1 LTCRSVKTIF
11 LVAFVGVVLSGAPAV
26 AQEPVA
32 LQDTLQTLQ
41 TGPPD
46 AEPQRDAPP
55 VQTRTGLIEQQQAEK
70 AASMRIAKP
79 DKAEAYVTRISD
91 VFLAGQMH
99 WHTFFHSAYSGGG
112 FTMGAGYTQFVG
124 STNTLD
130 TRGSITFTGY
140 KRLESEFI
148 APNLFGRRATFSAIG
163 GWREATQVGFYGIGM
178 TSNVDAR
185 SNYSF
190 QQPYGSATLSVRPA
204 RDWFFVQGAFEVTQW
219 KQGAG
224 SGSAPSIETKYTPAT
239 LPGLDAA
246 PVYLHSSA
254 SVGLDTRL
262 APGYAR
268 RGALLDVTF
277 QDFTDP
283 SNSFG
288 FQQMNYEAIAH
299 IPVLRDAWVISLHG
313 LLQDAFAKSGEQV
326 PFFMLPAIG
335 GGDDLRAYASWRLRD
350 FTSLLLQAE
359 WRVIVNRFVDM
370 AVFYDTGRVAHSV
383 HDLQL
388 EDLKNDVGIGFRFHG
403 PMATPLRI
411 ELAKGSEG
419 FSMVWAAS
427 HAF

>member
-1 LTCRSVKTIF
+1 MAIF
-11 LVAFVGVVLSGAPAV
+11 LVALVGVVRPVATAA
-26 AQEPVA
+26 AQE
-32 LQDTLQTLQ
+32 QTERQ
-41 TGPPD
+41 QETQQQSPQQPSPG
-46 AEPQRDAPP
+46 AEPQDAPAP
-55 VQTRTGLIEQQQAEK
+55 TRAGLIEQQQAEK
-70 AASMRIAKP
+70 AATLVTAKP

-91 VFLAGQMH
+91 VLLSGPTH
-99 WHTFFHSAYSGGG
+99 LHTFFHSAYSGGG

-124 STNTLD
+124 SASTLD

-140 KRLESEFI
+140 KRIESEFI
-148 APNLFGRRATFSAIG
+148 APNLFGRRGTFSAIG
-163 GWREATQVGFYGIGM
+163 GWREATQVGFYGVGM
-178 TSNVDAR
+178 TSTVDAR

-190 QQPYGSATLSVRPA
+190 QQPYASATLVVRPA
-204 RDWFFVQGAFEVTQW
+204 RDWLFVEGGFEVTQW
-219 KQGAG
+219 KQSAG
-224 SGSAPSIETKYTPAT
+224 SGSAPSVETKYTPET
-239 LPGLDAA
+239 LPGLGAA

-254 SVGLDTRL
+254 TVGLDTRP

-283 SNSFG
+283 SGSFG

-313 LLQDAFAKSGEQV
+313 LLQDAFARSGEQV

-359 WRVIVNRFVDM
+359 WRVIVNRFLDM
-370 AVFYDTGRVAHSV
+370 AVFYDTGRVAPSV
-383 HDLQL
+383 GVLQL
-388 EDLKNDVGIGFRFHG
+388 GDLKNDVGIGFRFHG
-403 PMATPLRI
+403 PAATPLRI

>member
-1 LTCRSVKTIF
+1 LTCRRIQAIF
-11 LVAFVGVVLSGAPAV
+11 LLALVGVLVPAAMAA
-26 AQEPVA
+26 AQEPTSFQESQQA
-32 LQDTLQTLQ
+32 QATEADQPDR
-41 TGPPD
+41 PP
-46 AEPQRDAPP
+46 A
-55 VQTRTGLIEQQQAEK
+55 QTRVGLIEQQQADK
-70 AASMRIAKP
+70 AASLVVAKP

-91 VFLAGQMH
+91 VLLSGPTH

-140 KRLESEFI
+140 KRIESEFI
-148 APNLFGRRATFSAIG
+148 APNLFDRRGTFSAIG

-178 TSNVDAR
+178 TTSVDAR
-185 SNYSF
+185 TNYSF
-190 QQPYGSATLSVRPA
+190 QQPYGSATLLVRPA
-204 RDWFFVQGAFEVTQW
+204 RDWFFVRGGLEITQW
-219 KQGAG
+219 KQSAG
-224 SGSAPSIETKYTPAT
+224 SGDEPSIETAYTPET
-239 LPGLDAA
+239 LPGLDAQ
-246 PVYLHSSA
+246 PVYLHTSA
-254 SVGLDTRL
+254 TAGLDTRP
-262 APGYAR
+262 APGYSR
-268 RGALLDVTF
+268 HGALLDVTF

-283 SNSFG
+283 SGSFG

-299 IPVLRDAWVISLHG
+299 IPVQRDAWVISLHG
-313 LLQDAFAKSGEQV
+313 LLQDAFAKSGQQV

-359 WRVIVNRFVDM
+359 WRVIVNRFLDM
-370 AVFYDTGRVAHSV
+370 AVFYDTGRVANSV
-383 HDLQL
+383 HQL
-388 EDLKNDVGIGFRFHG
+388 VLSDLKNDVGLGFRFHG
-403 PMATPLRI
+403 PAATPLRI